1 MLAPFELA
9 KAVPLPKPDANKYT
23 RGKCVLLVG
32 SKPYPGAAC
41 LSSWASQYVGAGYTE
56 VFTAAENR
64 FILQIWRPSLV
75 VRSFEECVPSRLI
88 SPDHPGAV
96 VMGSGIDAN
105 DTHAKKLC
113 LRLLKKIAHPVLL
126 DGGALSFAAQQEGRK
141 ALKKRG
147 EKMRTTV
154 LTPHAGEAARL
165 AEPFGISLEEPEKAA
180 KKLARAL

>member
-56 VFTAAENR
+56 VFTAAGHR
-64 FILQIWRPSLV
+64 FILQVWRPSLV
-75 VRSFEECVPSRLI
+75 VRSFEECVPSHLI

-96 VMGSGIDAN
+96 VMG
-105 DTHAKKLC
+105 
-113 LRLLKKIAHPVLL
+113 
-126 DGGALSFAAQQEGRK
+126 
-141 ALKKRG
+141 
-147 EKMRTTV
+147 
-154 LTPHAGEAARL
+154 
-165 AEPFGISLEEPEKAA
+165 
-180 KKLARAL
+180 

>member
-9 KAVPLPKPDANKYT
+9 KAIPLPKPDANKYT

-96 VMGSGIDAN
+96 VVGSGIDAN
-105 DTHAKKLC
+105 DMYAKKLC

-141 ALKKRG
+141 AL
-147 EKMRTTV
+147 
-154 LTPHAGEAARL
+154 RL
-165 AEPFGISLEEPEKAA
+165 SRL
-180 KKLARAL
+180 

>member
-56 VFTAAENR
+56 VFTAAEHR
-64 FILQIWRPSLV
+64 FILQVWRPSLV
-75 VRSFEECVPSRLI
+75 VRSFEECVPSHLI
-88 SPDHPGAV
+88 SPDHSGAV

-105 DTHAKKLC
+105 DTHAKRLC
-113 LRLLKKIAHPVLL
+113 LRLLKKVAHPVLL
-126 DGGALSFAAQQEGRK
+126 DGGALSFAAQQE
-141 ALKKRG
+141 
-147 EKMRTTV
+147 E
-154 LTPHAGEAARL
+154 
-165 AEPFGISLEEPEKAA
+165 
-180 KKLARAL
+180 